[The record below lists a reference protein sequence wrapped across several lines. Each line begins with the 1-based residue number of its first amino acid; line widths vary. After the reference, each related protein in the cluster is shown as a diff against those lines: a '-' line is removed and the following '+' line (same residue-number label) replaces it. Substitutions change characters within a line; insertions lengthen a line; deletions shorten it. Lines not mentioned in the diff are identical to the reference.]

1 MSAAV
6 EAEGALGLFL
16 ELAAIPSPSRQERIV
31 MDRCV
36 AYLRDL
42 GLDPHEDP
50 PPLPGDQAGNVI
62 CRILGQ

>member
-16 ELAAIPSPSRQERIV
+16 ELAAIPSASRQERVV
-31 MDRCV
+31 MDRCL

-42 GLDPHEDP
+42 GLDP
-50 PPLPGDQAGNVI
+50 Q
-62 CRILGQ
+62 